1 MISGLILFLLF
12 FIDWIRKP
20 PLLISWKNKPLSYEG
35 NEKKWSIC
43 YLAMAALI
51 SIFLY
56 KKEVWALVEYCV
68 G

>member
-12 FIDWIRKP
+12 LAGWVRKP

-51 SIFLY
+51 SLFL
-56 KKEVWALVEYCV
+56 
-68 G
+68 